1 MATTYLIFE
10 NGEVID
16 TRDTKVRVY
25 SLIPFLNDSAI
36 IAALDTAEMT
46 RDGST
51 PARDVTEDIVTEWV
65 NTGDGREAI
74 AAAIEAGRNAP
85 SLALRFFPDECAS
98 LDARVNAEENYAEY
112 RREMV

>member
-16 TRDTKVRVY
+16 TRDTKLRLY
-25 SLIPFLNDSAI
+25 SLIPYLNDSAI

-51 PARDVTEDIVTEWV
+51 PARDVSEDIVTEWWAYE
-65 NTGDGREAI
+65 GDTVTWETI
-74 AAAIEAGRNAP
+74 ASGKSAP
-85 SLALRFFPDECAS
+85 ALARRYFPDECA
-98 LDARVNAEENYAEY
+98 AYEAKVEAA
-112 RREMV
+112 